1 MVTYRQR
8 PSQDGLSNKLKDIKA
23 TKNRRI
29 NFAPWQKPPSPQ
41 QKKFLDLEEIAKL
54 NREMGANEPPEETKE
69 SFGPGRVFAV
79 LAVFCLAIA
88 ILITGFVWYMGDI
101 AWPDIEF
108 FQKSHQLLK
117 EDLVQMAK
125 PAVVSIK
132 SVSTSGSGFNI
143 KSEGVVV
150 TNLHVLEDAALIE
163 VTFPDGQNF
172 LCSEWESYPEVD
184 LAVIYLAGGA
194 DLPVLEIAEELPKK
208 GDTLLYIGNP
218 LGFNW
223 QAGEATLNGMVK
235 AEGMKD
241 EVYLITSTAGDIYPG
256 TSGSPVFNAQGQVA
270 GVLFAHLS
278 TDASV
283 GLVIPIELLFQVQ
296 KTEQ

>member
-1 MVTYRQR
+1 
-8 PSQDGLSNKLKDIKA
+8 
-23 TKNRRI
+23 
-29 NFAPWQKPPSPQ
+29 
-41 QKKFLDLEEIAKL
+41 
-54 NREMGANEPPEETKE
+54 
-69 SFGPGRVFAV
+69 
-79 LAVFCLAIA
+79 
-88 ILITGFVWYMGDI
+88 
-101 AWPDIEF
+101 
-108 FQKSHQLLK
+108 
-117 EDLVQMAK
+117 
-125 PAVVSIK
+125 
-132 SVSTSGSGFNI
+132 
-143 KSEGVVV
+143 
-150 TNLHVLEDAALIE
+150 
-163 VTFPDGQNF
+163 
-172 LCSEWESYPEVD
+172 

-241 EVYLITSTAGDIYPG
+241 EVYAITSTAGDIYPG

>member
-1 MVTYRQR
+1 M
-8 PSQDGLSNKLKDIKA
+8 
-23 TKNRRI
+23 
-29 NFAPWQKPPSPQ
+29 
-41 QKKFLDLEEIAKL
+41 
-54 NREMGANEPPEETKE
+54 
-69 SFGPGRVFAV
+69 

-172 LCSEWESYPEVD
+172 FVQRMGKLPR
-184 LAVIYLAGGA
+184 GGFGSN
-194 DLPVLEIAEELPKK
+194 I
-208 GDTLLYIGNP
+208 
-218 LGFNW
+218 
-223 QAGEATLNGMVK
+223 
-235 AEGMKD
+235 
-241 EVYLITSTAGDIYPG
+241 
-256 TSGSPVFNAQGQVA
+256 SGRRS
-270 GVLFAHLS
+270 
-278 TDASV
+278 
-283 GLVIPIELLFQVQ
+283 
-296 KTEQ
+296 

>member
-23 TKNRRI
+23 TKNRQI
-29 NFAPWQKPPSPQ
+29 TFAPWQKPPSPQ

-54 NREMGANEPPEETKE
+54 NREIKSNEPPEETKE

-241 EVYLITSTAGDIYPG
+241 EVYAITSTAGDIYPG